1 MPTIRDLVGALRR
14 RDGVDAAVVL
24 GRDGLV
30 IDGHAAATLD
40 VEHVAAHVPAVAA
53 AAEALGGAAGRGPLT
68 SLVLEHEGGVSL
80 LTALTPHVLLLV
92 VAHAEADVAPLLYE
106 LRRSRSQLAALV

>member
-14 RDGVDAAVVL
+14 RDGVEAAVVL

-30 IDGHAAATLD
+30 IDGQAAPTLD

-53 AAEALGGAAGRGPLT
+53 AAQALGDSAGRGALA
-68 SLVLEHEGGVSL
+68 SLVLEHEGGISL
-80 LTALTPHVLLLV
+80 LAALTPDVLLLV
-92 VAHAEADVAPLLYE
+92 AARPDADVAPLLYE
-106 LRRSRSQLAALV
+106 IRRSRSQLAALV